1 MKNDLYHSF
10 VPGFNA
16 WYVLLPMFLIA
27 IVIFSLTC
35 SRLSKRANRIL
46 RRDKED
52 FLLNIISVIF
62 DIIIHIFFV
71 IESGAGLIQVI
82 INTLSDDT
90 DAGWILFI
98 LPVTLVFT
106 AFLMY
111 GLFFGTGK
119 LTKFLRYRYLEYK
132 LYGSD
137 IFK

>member
-1 MKNDLYHSF
+1 M
-10 VPGFNA
+10 
-16 WYVLLPMFLIA
+16 
-27 IVIFSLTC
+27 
-35 SRLSKRANRIL
+35 
-46 RRDKED
+46 
-52 FLLNIISVIF
+52 F
-62 DIIIHIFFV
+62 DIVIHIFFV

-90 DAGWILFI
+90 NAGWVLFL
-98 LPVTLVFT
+98 LPITLIFT